1 MDAIGLARFLG
12 WFSLAL
18 GAAEIAAPATLSRR
32 LGLGGGAWLV
42 RGFGLREVAAGCLV
56 LARPADP
63 AGPAS
68 RVAGDAMDI
77 AVLAAACRPSNRN
90 RPAAVLA
97 LCLVVG
103 ITALDV
109 LCTASLAGRARRR

>member
-18 GAAEIAAPATLSRR
+18 GTVEVAAPAMLSRR
-32 LGLGGGAWLV
+32 LGLAGGPWLV
-42 RGFGLREVAAGCLV
+42 RAFGLREIVAGCLV
-56 LARPADP
+56 LARPASP

-77 AVLAAACRPSNRN
+77 AVLAAACRTSNPN
-90 RPAAVLA
+90 RSAAALA
-97 LCLVVG
+97 LCLVAGV
-103 ITALDV
+103 TALDA
-109 LCTASLAGRARRR
+109 LCTASLAGGTRRN